1 MWGKIYDAIIKSLIT
16 VEKSIFDS
24 NKVSKAA
31 PGEFRS
37 NFFEL
42 LGYDIMLDSDL
53 NPWILE
59 VNMAPSLNGVS
70 PLDFQ
75 IKSNLIVDMLNL
87 VGLRKLPNHRKRMAD
102 ERTSCRLINSA
113 LNSSI
118 DPH

>member
-1 MWGKIYDAIIKSLIT
+1 MWGKIYDAVIKSLIS

-24 NKVSKAA
+24 NKVSRAA
-31 PGEFRS
+31 PGEFKS

-59 VNMAPSLNGVS
+59 VNMAPSLTGDS

-87 VGLRKLPNHRKRMAD
+87 VGLKKLPNHRKRVTETRA
-102 ERTSCRLINSA
+102 SCRLTNA
-113 LNSSI
+113 MLN
-118 DPH
+118 